1 MNATSTDTGLTSL
14 NDVTIARVSATTAT
28 TTVPMSQVPA
38 PRSVTT
44 IAPKY
49 QLDKCKAT
57 RTQHKTRSPSI
68 LHPAKKAANYATQ
81 RNILLH
87 FVQNDP
93 AIMIS
98 SFLMPRDLE
107 CPANTTVTN
116 ANFSLQLI
124 VELLLTGTK
133 EVAPATILD
142 NSFKLIDVLAS
153 EGAMFAPY
161 FFEDSFNR
169 AKHLSSL
176 PLCLM

>member
-1 MNATSTDTGLTSL
+1 
-14 NDVTIARVSATTAT
+14 
-28 TTVPMSQVPA
+28 
-38 PRSVTT
+38 
-44 IAPKY
+44 
-49 QLDKCKAT
+49 
-57 RTQHKTRSPSI
+57 
-68 LHPAKKAANYATQ
+68 
-81 RNILLH
+81 
-87 FVQNDP
+87 
-93 AIMIS
+93 
-98 SFLMPRDLE
+98 MPRDLE

-142 NSFKLIDVLAS
+142 DSFKLIDVLAS

-169 AKHLSSL
+169 AKHLPSL